1 MTKTKMTSKALK
13 TRFSYELDKKKVFAI
28 GYCTL
33 QSLLH
38 FYSPDFYTAGVYG
51 WNYDSY
57 YINGYV
63 INTGYRGMW
72 GYSVDYDLS
81 REYELKAE
89 KIIYDNSIGYEKQ
102 RELVN
107 NLLMEYLKK
116 ATLQA

>member
-13 TRFSYELDKKKVFAI
+13 TRFSYELNKKKVFAI

-33 QSLLH
+33 QSLLY

-51 WNYDSY
+51 WNYDC
-57 YINGYV
+57 YIIDGYV
-63 INTGYRGMW
+63 INTGYREMF

-81 REYELKAE
+81 REYDLKAE
-89 KIIYDNSIGYEKQ
+89 KIIYDFSISYEKQ
-102 RELVN
+102 KELVN